1 MIKAIHDNVVLKTN
15 KNTKSSGIYM
25 PSSGNDSYVVL
36 NVGPEVST
44 VKVGQIV
51 VLDKLPKLFKDG
63 MDEYY
68 ITNIENIIAIV
79 EE

>member
-25 PSSGNDSYVVL
+25 PSNGNDSYVVL
-36 NVGPEVST
+36 NLGPEVST

>member
-15 KNTKSSGIYM
+15 KSTKSSGIYM
-25 PSSGNDSYVVL
+25 PSNGNDSYVVL

>member
-1 MIKAIHDNVVLKTN
+1 MIKAIHNNVILKSN
-15 KNTKSSGIYM
+15 KNTKTNGIYM
-25 PSSGNDSYVVL
+25 PSNGNDSYVVL
-36 NVGPEVST
+36 HIGPEVST

-79 EE
+79 GE

>member
-25 PSSGNDSYVVL
+25 PSNGNDSYVVL

>member
-15 KNTKSSGIYM
+15 KNTNSSGIYM
-25 PSSGNDSYVVL
+25 PSNGNDSYVVL